1 MQRLASAAAST
12 AAAGAGAVGAVGVV
26 KAGIQVPSWP
36 ALLLAGTSII
46 SKEWLY
52 RVTKRV
58 GVLLNSQI
66 LIANAWHHRSDAFS
80 SVLSLVSIAIA
91 ITMPGLLIADSAAGE
106 KCCACCVFI
115 YRCLFMAYT
124 HTPMI
129 TFFSVL
135 YL

>member
-1 MQRLASAAAST
+1 MLLVYFHTIPYTLNFTVSAQRMHQVITMQRLASAASS
-12 AAAGAGAVGAVGVV
+12 AAAGAGAVGVGVA
-26 KAGIQVPSWP
+26 KAGIQIPSWP

-106 KCCACCVFI
+106 
-115 YRCLFMAYT
+115 
-124 HTPMI
+124 
-129 TFFSVL
+129 
-135 YL
+135 

>member
-1 MQRLASAAAST
+1 MHQVIIMQRLASAAST
-12 AAAGAGAVGAVGVV
+12 AAGAGAVGLV
-26 KAGIQVPSWP
+26 KGGIQIPSWP

-91 ITMPGLLIADSAAGE
+91 ITMPGLLIADSAAG
-106 KCCACCVFI
+106 K
-115 YRCLFMAYT
+115 
-124 HTPMI
+124 
-129 TFFSVL
+129 
-135 YL
+135 

>member
-1 MQRLASAAAST
+1 MHQVITMQRLASATAST
-12 AAAGAGAVGAVGVV
+12 AAVGAGAASAVGVV
-26 KAGIQVPSWP
+26 KTGIQIPSWP

-106 KCCACCVFI
+106 
-115 YRCLFMAYT
+115 
-124 HTPMI
+124 
-129 TFFSVL
+129 
-135 YL
+135 